1 MLNLDK
7 FIELM
12 TLFILYIT
20 IFSQFDI
27 ILLYLSKTDR
37 KKSFLSNIY
46 WNNVSFCDDVT
57 LNPTKDGGPLWP
69 PKIENCHSE
78 KRLTIR

>member
-1 MLNLDK
+1 MLILDK

-27 ILLYLSKTDR
+27 ILLYLSKMDR
-37 KKSFLSNIY
+37 KKSFLTNIY

-57 LNPTKDGGPLWP
+57 LNPTKDGGAIMAPQ
-69 PKIENCHSE
+69 IENRHPE
-78 KRLTIR
+78 KKLTIR